1 MSLVKRVFTE
11 DESSSIFAS
20 CLLDVARSEGP
31 GGIFLPS
38 SAGRGLVSPKHFEPL
53 SGGRAR
59 MDWGITVL
67 MLAAFVVG
75 LFWFTHGNRYPS
87 FYNPEEEI
95 RASQVI
101 TGDWDLHRPLL
112 SAFATKVLKA
122 VLHVPDNLQFVV
134 ELGRTVSAFF
144 AIGSIICLGL
154 SVYLLGS
161 SAAAALLAFLLLWQ
175 HQFYDLAHTMSENSA
190 LMFGSSLTLL
200 AIVLI
205 EQKATVPRALLLGVS
220 VATAIS
226 AKYIGALLFIPA
238 LMAVLRSGG
247 RELRLNRVMEFI
259 LGLLF
264 ALLLVNFSAVTELP
278 STVLD
283 VLEDLGS
290 AFASTP
296 DGLENM
302 VHGRYWLALW
312 RNTTPP
318 IWVMLGISLSV
329 LWFRRRNLTMS
340 EILLVLFPLV
350 YFLLLLF
357 TPSSDLRFLPVVG
370 FTYAF
375 AVAGVG
381 WMAELISTAGE
392 QVRGWLLPALF
403 AVCLAAC
410 FFEFLRGYPYY
421 AAFNF
426 DERLEM
432 LDWMD
437 GNLQPGSKVL
447 ADPSVLLPK
456 LLAETKQKYR
466 FELLANGFPKATDDQ
481 SLLEQVIAAGADYVV
496 ASDSDYKSLSSQR
509 TSVARVNEQS
519 LNAAKQ
525 FYSELFKKGTLIWS
539 RNQGPVAYLQPGL
552 EVYRVPKSHFVRNEN

>member
-1 MSLVKRVFTE
+1 
-11 DESSSIFAS
+11 
-20 CLLDVARSEGP
+20 LDAECSEGP
-31 GGIFLPS
+31 GGTYLPS
-38 SAGRGLVSPKHFEPL
+38 SAGRGSVSQKHYEPL
-53 SGGRAR
+53 TGGRAK

-67 MLAAFVVG
+67 MLLVFVVG
-75 LFWFTHGNRYPS
+75 FFWFTHGNGYPS

-112 SAFATKVLKA
+112 SACATKVLKA
-122 VLHVPDNLQFVV
+122 VWRVPDDLQSVV
-134 ELGRTVSAFF
+134 QLGRSVSAFF

-154 SVYLLGS
+154 CVYFLGS
-161 SAAAALLAFLLLWQ
+161 TAAAALLAFLLLCQ

-220 VATAIS
+220 VAIAIS

-238 LMAVLRSGG
+238 SMAVLRSGD
-247 RELRLNRVMEFI
+247 RELRVNRVMEFG

-264 ALLLVNFSAVTELP
+264 ALLLVNFSAITELP
-278 STVLD
+278 STALD

-296 DGLENM
+296 DGIKNL
-302 VHGRYWLALW
+302 VRGTYWLALW
-312 RNTTPP
+312 RNTTPA

-329 LWFRRRNLTMS
+329 LWFRRRNVTMS
-340 EILLVLFPLV
+340 RILLVLFPVV

-375 AVAGVG
+375 AVAGVA
-381 WMAELISTAGE
+381 WLAELISTAGE
-392 QVRGWLLPALF
+392 QARGWLLPALF
-403 AVCLAAC
+403 AICLAAC

-421 AAFNF
+421 AAFNA

-447 ADPSVLLPK
+447 ADPSVLLPR
-456 LLAETKQKYR
+456 LLAETRRKCR
-466 FELLANGFPKATDDQ
+466 FDLLAAGFPKATDDQ
-481 SLLEQVIAAGADYVV
+481 SLLEQVVAAGADYVV
-496 ASDSDYKSLSSQR
+496 TSPSDYQSLSLQG
-509 TSVARVNEQS
+509 TSVARVNNQA
-519 LNAAKQ
+519 LNATKQ

-539 RNQGPVAYLQPGL
+539 RTQGPVPYLEPGL
-552 EVYRVPKSHFVRNEN
+552 EVYRVPKPHFVRTITNRDN